1 MLFSLFW
8 FSCLHC
14 RRFLPLDLQSYW
26 HGPCLFD
33 TVFINSF
40 SVAHWMN
47 LVSAY
52 STALASGKLFSLFLW
67 YMLICLLNFIYHTG
81 LSFVLRLHH
90 RCEGTVFCD
99 THYSRFTVT
108 MHLCVHSCLC
118 MCPRGLV
125 VLLFYALG
133 ACTGARTTDLAVD
146 SDVVG
151 TCDLQ
156 NAHAW
161 NAPRWSLWLPRTT
174 KLHTKTLLL
183 GSEKTTAMKTIGKT
197 FFFLIV
203 SPEMLSLRD
212 QFTAAHI
219 SCCSQHHFWC
229 TDREVFRANYTYIH
243 FTPKTVEVS
252 SLPSP
257 LFFFFFWPHSQRRLL
272 HQFLP

>member
-33 TVFINSF
+33 TGFINSF

-183 GSEKTTAMKTIGKT
+183 GSEKTTAMRTIGKT
-197 FFFLIV
+197 FFFN
-203 SPEMLSLRD
+203 R
-212 QFTAAHI
+212 
-219 SCCSQHHFWC
+219 
-229 TDREVFRANYTYIH
+229 
-243 FTPKTVEVS
+243 
-252 SLPSP
+252 
-257 LFFFFFWPHSQRRLL
+257 
-272 HQFLP
+272 